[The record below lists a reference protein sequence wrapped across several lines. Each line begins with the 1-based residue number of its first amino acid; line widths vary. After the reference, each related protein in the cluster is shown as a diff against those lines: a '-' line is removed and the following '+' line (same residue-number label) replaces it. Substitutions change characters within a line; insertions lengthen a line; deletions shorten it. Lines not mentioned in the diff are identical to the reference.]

1 MLHAPHRHSRLT
13 LLALAIAGLS
23 MPAWAIARDLEF
35 VPEVN
40 VFVKLSDVARLYFD
54 SQVTTAQS
62 DGVTEAELG
71 AHLDITL
78 TPILRRKLREAD
90 WERDRYLWARVG
102 YEVFGSPDNQ
112 GKGPT
117 EKRIMTELTGQAP
130 LWLAWNIWL
139 VSRVRVDFRDI
150 GGSFSK
156 RYRYRLGIQREIDI
170 GSGRSLVP
178 YLQGEILY
186 DTRYNAWNRRIYQA
200 GVEIQMAKEW
210 RIEAYVSRQFDSR
223 SASSNVDQL
232 GLQFKFYW

>member
-1 MLHAPHRHSRLT
+1 VGW
-13 LLALAIAGLS
+13 LLPS
-23 MPAWAIARDLEF
+23 WAIGRDVEF

-40 VFVKLSDVARLYFD
+40 AFVKLSDVARLYFD
-54 SQVTTAQS
+54 SQVTTAQPQ
-62 DGVTEAELG
+62 GVTEAEFG
-71 AHLDITL
+71 AHVDITL

-102 YEVFGSPDNQ
+102 YEIFGSPDDQ

-117 EKRIMTELTGQAP
+117 EKRVMTELTGQAP
-130 LWLAWNIWL
+130 LWSAWNIWL
-139 VSRVRVDFRDI
+139 ASRVRIDFRDI

-156 RYRYRLGIQREIDI
+156 RYRYRLGIQQEIDI

-200 GVEIQMAKEW
+200 GLEIKMAKDW
-210 RIEAYVSRQFDSR
+210 RIEPYVSRQFDSR
-223 SASSNVDQL
+223 STSSNVDQV